1 MMADRIIPAET
12 DLSFILLVFKYCK
25 ILKSNFVKF
34 IQQTLAQASVTNRS
48 LQRTQCII
56 TPPPFVFLVT
66 LDLLSKMSKL

>member
-56 TPPPFVFLVT
+56 TTPFVSLVT